1 MFAQALQN
9 NLMPPLVV
17 KERKKA
23 YYKYLE
29 FTQAESNCDL
39 LSLFI
44 AESVIAASDICRKG

>member
-1 MFAQALQN
+1 M
-9 NLMPPLVV
+9 VV

-29 FTQAESNCDL
+29 FAQAESSCDL

-44 AESVIAASDICRKG
+44 AESIIAAGNVCRV